1 MNTLY
6 AMLHALEPLSKLKRY
21 IHQVVIVFNGET
33 LSRYFLITPK
43 LLPDLYFNER
53 VRVLI
58 IYNSDSVPT
67 EMKPLQVYLD
77 HAAANGVE

>member
-1 MNTLY
+1 
-6 AMLHALEPLSKLKRY
+6 MLHALEPLSKLKRY